1 MIFHWSERYVTGI
14 PKVDAQ
20 HQALV
25 RIVNDV
31 FDILN
36 KGNPEAIDG
45 ALVKLRAYVT
55 DHFALEEA
63 YMTETSYP
71 DHAAHKAAHAKF
83 AEHVEDLRSCTDKR
97 MVTLKAGF
105 LLSEWLQDHLLKEDR
120 HLFAHVKRVR

>member
-1 MIFHWSERYVTGI
+1 MVFHWSERYATGI

-31 FDILN
+31 FEILSG
-36 KGNPEAIDG
+36 GNHDDLEA
-45 ALVKLRAYVT
+45 AFVKLGAYIT
-55 DHFALEEA
+55 EHFALEEA
-63 YMTETSYP
+63 YMVETGYP
-71 DHAAHKAAHAKF
+71 DHAMHKAAHADF
-83 AEHVEDLRSCTDKR
+83 AAHIEALRSENKQMAALR
-97 MVTLKAGF
+97 AGF